1 MAKSNGAFWLPR
13 LRFSDLASFSE
24 SLQDA
29 VLHSPS
35 PAGSSTPRVS
45 TQASSPSSCLAHSNL
60 NVTSQDAEK
69 WHLAHAEPPL
79 GHQAESKRQP
89 QAPRSAISPPLI
101 SHRPAPAPQHSI
113 LSFPKPG
120 CLGGRA
126 TVPCQ
131 CKQRDTNPLPSLM
144 LPGQIPPEPAKFASP
159 FRINTSL

>member
-1 MAKSNGAFWLPR
+1 MAKSNGAFWLPSP
-13 LRFSDLASFSE
+13 RFSDLASFSE

-45 TQASSPSSCLAHSNL
+45 TQASSPSSFLAHSSPK
-60 NVTSQDAEK
+60 VTSQDAEK

-89 QAPRSAISPPLI
+89 QAPQVSDFPSAHFPQTCSSP
-101 SHRPAPAPQHSI
+101 SAQHP
-113 LSFPKPG
+113 FQKPG

-126 TVPCQ
+126 TVPCR